1 MKIPG
6 LSKKNLL
13 ISVSLIVLVLL
24 IILLKTTSKETFE
37 ALKSAQ
43 PSYLF
48 LALLAWISYV
58 FFDGLR
64 FALASLSIGE
74 HKLNL
79 LTAIKVITVGIFLAA
94 VSPFQVAGLPVQIM
108 LLNKRKIGLGRSTA
122 LLAARGFIGYLTILI
137 AVLISLKYIWP
148 PPSGIVR
155 GIIIYATIL
164 VAGIFLLYSVALF
177 LPNLLKKILKSD
189 RIIKEIF
196 SLRETTIAFVKSSD
210 KKILLLAMLSSF
222 ASHLSICLI
231 PLFLSYSFNSPI
243 DFGRAFSFQ
252 SLIQGGLLWTPTPGG
267 TGIAESVGY
276 FIFKDFMNQEILGIF
291 VIVWRFFTHHFA
303 AVVGAIFLL
312 RELREI

>member
-1 MKIPG
+1 VKIPG
-6 LSKKNLL
+6 LSKKNLI

-79 LTAIKVITVGIFLAA
+79 LTAIKVINVGIFLAA

-177 LPNLLKKILKSD
+177 LPNLLKKIIKSD

-231 PLFLSYSFNSPI
+231 PLFLSIP
-243 DFGRAFSFQ
+243 
-252 SLIQGGLLWTPTPGG
+252 LIHL
-267 TGIAESVGY
+267 
-276 FIFKDFMNQEILGIF
+276 
-291 VIVWRFFTHHFA
+291 
-303 AVVGAIFLL
+303 
-312 RELREI
+312 